1 MLKSKKKNFKNPK
14 DAEELGR
21 RFKLQLEQT
30 RKDFDLRE
38 FESQNEDRTVVVI
51 VTGARKIKCL
61 SIEQEL
67 VGKNKELLESTVMS
81 VVNEALKRVMEANIQ
96 LTTDFTKQF
105 NEEHGIQVKSA
116 VKAWLKSGL

>member
-38 FESQNEDRTVVVI
+38 FESQNDDKTVVVVI
-51 VTGARKIKCL
+51 TGARQIKCL

-67 VGKNKELLESTVMS
+67 IGKDKEWLESAVVS

-116 VKAWLKSGL
+116 VKG